1 MINSRLGSGNHR
13 SGFTIVETM
22 AALGILSVVMI
33 VVAQIGLWSAQDY
46 ARTFSRQAAQ
56 ELAANV
62 LEAARAS
69 PWDALT
75 PEWARAQKLPAA
87 FQQDGWRLAV
97 RVDADPSR
105 PLMKRVSVH
114 VEPRPGEA
122 QPQWS
127 EELIGWFSARS
138 APASGGKP

>member
-1 MINSRLGSGNHR
+1 MINSRQGSGNRR
-13 SGFTIVETM
+13 SGFTIAETM
-22 AALGILSVVMI
+22 AAIGILSVVMI
-33 VVAQIGLWSAQDY
+33 VVAQVGLWSAQDY

-75 PEWARAQKLPAA
+75 PEWAKAQKLPET

-97 RVDADPSR
+97 RVEADASR
-105 PLMKRVSVH
+105 PLMKRVSVR
-114 VEPRPGEA
+114 VEPRPGQA

-138 APASGGKP
+138 APGSGGKP